1 MTYASRPLLNAT
13 RARRGRYGRRVV
25 WVLALGTLLA
35 ALGLFAAWTWKA
47 ADLTVTNSTTDQ
59 PPHVAGLATAD

>member
-1 MTYASRPLLNAT
+1 MTYASRPVLNAI
-13 RARRGRYGRRVV
+13 RARQGLYGRRVV

-35 ALGLFAAWTWKA
+35 ALGLFAAWTWQA
-47 ADLTVTNSTTDQ
+47 PDLTVASTTDQ